1 MFERDLLC
9 GNKDHLRIEE
19 KPGSEGTAA
28 GVTDPTAVPS
38 ECVAFHGRTG
48 RGLRVAVIDSGV
60 HAAHPHIAG
69 VAGGVT
75 IGPDQAEENS
85 YVDILGHGTAVM
97 AAIKEKAP
105 AADYFAVRVFH
116 SALRT
121 SVDVLLRAMEWCI
134 EHRMD
139 VINLSLGTS
148 NPNHA
153 GRFAS
158 FVSRAGERGVVLVS
172 ARDANGIPALP
183 GSLPGVIGVGLD
195 WDWPRESYS
204 CTRTPDGVSFA
215 ASGYPR
221 SLPSVP
227 RERNLH
233 GISFAVANMTGFVV
247 RACEG
252 LEDRSHS
259 TLCSALATEAE
270 RIANWRKLVGVEPTC
285 DTECPTLV
293 LKTRPSTG
301 QD

>member
-1 MFERDLLC
+1 MADASDGPEF
-9 GNKDHLRIEE
+9 
-19 KPGSEGTAA
+19 
-28 GVTDPTAVPS
+28 
-38 ECVAFHGRTG
+38 VAFHGRTG

-75 IGPDQAEENS
+75 IGPDQMEEDS

-105 AADYFAVRVFH
+105 AAEYFAVRVFQ
-116 SALRT
+116 SSLRT
-121 SVDVLLRAMEWCI
+121 SVEVLVRAIEWCVD
-134 EHRMD
+134 HRMD
-139 VINLSLGTS
+139 VINLSLGTA

-153 GRFAS
+153 DRFAS
-158 FVSRAGERGVVLVS
+158 VVSLARERGAVLVS
-172 ARDANGIPALP
+172 ARDVNGIPALP
-183 GSLPGVIGVGLD
+183 GCLPGVLGVGLD

-204 CTRTPDGVSFA
+204 CRRTSEGVVLA

-252 LEDRSHS
+252 LEDRSYPVLCE
-259 TLCSALATEAE
+259 TLAAEAE
-270 RIANWRKLVGVEPTC
+270 RIAVHLQLRQK
-285 DTECPTLV
+285 
-293 LKTRPSTG
+293 R
-301 QD
+301 